1 MAEGVTTSLRAER
14 SNPWPRKTRRH
25 MDCFVASLPRNDD
38 GGGFPCA
45 LHPPLIGGIV
55 TCSRRQARRS
65 ISSQA
70 RNWRSLFM
78 QIRTSLSRVLS
89 QVTAIAELL
98 KPGLALMKASSI
110 SAGGTV
116 FGADNSRYSSG
127 IFTAERAL
135 RMVSK

>member
-1 MAEGVTTSLRAER
+1 MAEQLPRHRER
-14 SNPWPRKTRRH
+14 SEAIHGHAKQAL
-25 MDCFVASLPRNDD
+25 DCFVACAPRND
-38 GGGFPCA
+38 GGRFLCA
-45 LHPPLIGGIV
+45 SYPPLIGGIV

-110 SAGGTV
+110 SAGATV
-116 FGADNSRYSSG
+116 FGADNSR
-127 IFTAERAL
+127 
-135 RMVSK
+135 

>member
-1 MAEGVTTSLRAER
+1 MAEGLPRHGER
-14 SNPWPRKTRRH
+14 REAIHGKPKHALDR
-25 MDCFVASLPRNDD
+25 FAASAPRND
-38 GGGFPCA
+38 GGRFLCA
-45 LHPPLIGGIV
+45 LYPPLIGGIV